1 MLTRRS
7 VLATVL
13 IAATASG
20 CDTSSRNPTVVAT
33 WRGRRIDVHAL
44 GGVSTNWGTEHC
56 EFQTD
61 QHFIVIRETE
71 IGVDGLSKE
80 VNNFTRVVVDM
91 LTVGVTVTV
100 DGTLLFS

>member
-13 IAATASG
+13 VAATASG

-33 WRGRRIDVHAL
+33 WRGRRIEVYAL
-44 GGVSTNWGTEHC
+44 GGVATNWGTERC

-71 IGVDGLSKE
+71 IAVDGLSKAI
-80 VNNFTRVVVDM
+80 NNFTRVVVD
-91 LTVGVTVTV
+91 TIPIVVTVTV
-100 DGTLLFS
+100 DGTPLFT